1 MAPEIRRG
9 APPHR
14 LGSLARQPGA
24 RGPRAGRARLWRRG
38 GGGGHTAL
46 ARRAARARASKG
58 EIPQDQPRSHPRVGV
73 LRVSREQEESGLD
86 SEFGL
91 KAYRRNNDVL
101 QRCRTVSALLRENGV
116 SAPVRVVLVSE

>member
-1 MAPEIRRG
+1 M
-9 APPHR
+9 
-14 LGSLARQPGA
+14 
-24 RGPRAGRARLWRRG
+24 
-38 GGGGHTAL
+38 
-46 ARRAARARASKG
+46 
-58 EIPQDQPRSHPRVGV
+58 